1 MGPDKES
8 IKSQL
13 DQIDLLRAMYPEI
26 IVDHHTDILL
36 NDFRAWADGAD
47 CPSPSKR
54 ERICL
59 SLPLAVSIAEQSRDI
74 SINISMSLDAE
85 PDCPPRLQVRQP
97 DWLTKAEAAGLVA
110 GMPGDDVLSA
120 IEYVR
125 EKAAELLD
133 QHHKSD
139 IENVNPPANQP
150 LHRVF
155 FYFPSISTREKRD
168 DLVRNAPS
176 FKLTGF
182 LLAGK
187 PGVLCLEGGAQD
199 IDDFMNYI
207 KKVSWSDIPSQHKK
221 VSERY
226 RESGD
231 NMTRVFRDMQE
242 ITDQIQK
249 RGQRANRSDMKALE
263 SWLEERG
270 LNDSFAKVLM

>member
-1 MGPDKES
+1 MERDKDS
-8 IKSQL
+8 IQYQL

-26 IVDHHTDILL
+26 TVECQTEILL
-36 NDFRAWADGAD
+36 NDVRAWTDGAD
-47 CPSPSKR
+47 CPSPSTPR
-54 ERICL
+54 TIYL
-59 SLPLAVSIAEQSRDI
+59 SLPLAFSIAEQSRVI
-74 SINISMSLDAE
+74 SINMSMPLVAE
-85 PDCPPRLQVRQP
+85 PDCRPRLQVRQP
-97 DWLTKAEAAGLVA
+97 DWLTKVEAAGLIA
-110 GMPGDDVLSA
+110 GMPEDDVLSA

-125 EKAAELLD
+125 EQATELLD
-133 QHHKSD
+133 QQHKPD
-139 IENVNPPANQP
+139 VRAVNPPAKQP

-176 FKLTGF
+176 FRLTGF

-199 IDDFMNYI
+199 IDNFMNYI

-231 NMTRVFRDMQE
+231 NVTRVFRDMQE
-242 ITDQIQK
+242 ITDQIEK

-270 LNDSFAKVLM
+270 LDNSFAKVLM